1 MTSSAKAAS
10 SKPTSSLK
18 QKPVKFIPNIIQ
30 LQEALKDLPDPKL
43 HDQDRYTC
51 PVLVDG
57 KNHSL
62 EFVRKRIT
70 RGSTRPFRWIYAG
83 KVLIRNQDI
92 PK

>member
-10 SKPTSSLK
+10 PKPTSSLE
-18 QKPVKFIPNIIQ
+18 QNPGKFIPNITQ
-30 LQEALKDLPDPKL
+30 LQEALKDLPDPAL
-43 HDQDRYTC
+43 YDQDRYTYA
-51 PVLVDG
+51 VLGDG

-70 RGSTRPFRWIYAG
+70 RGSTRPFRWIYQG